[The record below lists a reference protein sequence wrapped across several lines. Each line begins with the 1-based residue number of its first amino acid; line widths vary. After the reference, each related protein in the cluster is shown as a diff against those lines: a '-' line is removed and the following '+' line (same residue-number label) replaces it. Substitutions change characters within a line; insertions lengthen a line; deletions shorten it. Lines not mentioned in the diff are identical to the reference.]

1 MTKRR
6 FLQILILA
14 GWLALFG
21 MIIAAGVTF
30 RWYNS
35 NLQPVDTTQT
45 TKQRFEI
52 ARGASLDEVAVNLE
66 EEGLIR
72 DATVF
77 KWHLKLNDQVHSLQA
92 GVFELSPSYY
102 GSEIAAILTSAL
114 LANVQVTIFPAQ
126 NLLDVESSLIDQG
139 FQALDVQKAL
149 QTYKYF
155 DHRVVKNFI
164 NQGAGVSLEGYL
176 APESFA
182 VNQFSGDAVEG
193 VIRQS
198 LDVFAE
204 NLNDEIQAGILTN
217 FDNVHKGIILASIVE
232 KEVGPADRAQV
243 AQVFIKRLHLGMK
256 LESDV
261 TFVYAAQ
268 IEGGQATV
276 NHPSLYNT
284 RIHAGLPPGP
294 ISNVSKSS
302 LQAVAFPA
310 QGEYLYFVSGDD
322 DKTYFN
328 ESYEEHLQD
337 VERYCK
343 VKCQGFSAD

>member
-14 GWLALFG
+14 AWLAFFG
-21 MIIAAGVTF
+21 MLITAGMAF
-30 RWYNS
+30 RWYNG
-35 NLQPVDTTQT
+35 NLQPADTTQT

-52 ARGASLDEVAVNLE
+52 ARGASLHEIASDLE

-77 KWHLKLNDQVHSLQA
+77 KWHLKLNNQVHDLQA

-102 GSEIAAILTSAL
+102 SSEIAAILTSAL
-114 LANVQVTIFPAQ
+114 LANVQVTILPAQ
-126 NLLDVESSLIDQG
+126 NLVEIESSLAKQG
-139 FQALDVQKAL
+139 FKDLDIQKAL
-149 QTYKYF
+149 QISQYR
-155 DHRVVKNFI
+155 DHRVVRNFV
-164 NQGAGVSLEGYL
+164 NQGGGESLEGYL

-182 VNQFSGDAVEG
+182 VNQFSGDAVER
-193 VIRQS
+193 VVRQS
-198 LDVFAE
+198 LDVFVD
-204 NLNDEIQAGILTN
+204 NLSDEIQVGILNN
-217 FDNVHKGIILASIVE
+217 FNTVHEGVILASIVE
-232 KEVGPADRAQV
+232 KEVAPADRAQV
-243 AQVFIKRLHLGMK
+243 AQVFIKRLSLGMK

-268 IEGGQATV
+268 VEGGQATV
-276 NHPSLYNT
+276 NYPSPYNT

-302 LQAVAFPA
+302 LQAVAFPS
-310 QGEYLYFVSGDD
+310 QGDYLYFFSGDD

-328 ESYEEHLQD
+328 ATYEEHLRE

-343 VKCQGFSAD
+343 LKCQGFSAN